1 MTAAEKPARSYVRTR
16 SGRPSRTVWLAVLS
30 VLSQATPL
38 VLWMQN
44 VLSDRAWAITAGVAG
59 MVSAIAGMVLRQLTS
74 EPMQGAG
81 KP

>member
-1 MTAAEKPARSYVRTR
+1 MTRSYVRTR
-16 SGRPSRTVWLAVLS
+16 SGRVSRTIWLVGLS

-44 VLSDRAWAITAGVAG
+44 VLSDRDWAITAGVAG